1 MKCIFY
7 DGIKKQK
14 LEVHFNV
21 LALTF
26 SKVIL
31 NSVRVCVKTTSKM
44 QNNSREVKG
53 HTGDLVHSLVKYIFV
68 QVVQHIKHFDEVL
81 FAFYTTEYYNIFGT
95 KTNSVLTSNK

>member
-1 MKCIFY
+1 MLLTVRCRDFCTINLNILIGYPIIVRALRLKKCIFY

-31 NSVRVCVKTTSKM
+31 NSVRVRVCVKTTSKM

-53 HTGDLVHSLVKYIFV
+53 HTV
-68 QVVQHIKHFDEVL
+68 IKE
-81 FAFYTTEYYNIFGT
+81 I
-95 KTNSVLTSNK
+95 